1 MNIEI
6 ERKFTV
12 NKIPNSI
19 TNSILIEQFY
29 MLIDDNF
36 VQRLRLFDDKEAI
49 ISLKQNCS
57 GWTFWLLS
65 GNPKLTK
72 FLKMK
77 ASLKIPINNGGI
89 DCRWIKYY
97 IN

>member
-12 NKIPNSI
+12 NKIPDNI
-19 TNSILIEQFY
+19 TNSIRIEQFY

-57 GWTFWLLS
+57 GLKSMSL
-65 GNPKLTK
+65 NIQYQYLMQKKL
-72 FLKMK
+72 
-77 ASLKIPINNGGI
+77 
-89 DCRWIKYY
+89 
-97 IN
+97 